1 MRKQLKSEFMNKLID
16 WNDFECFIQKMYEED
31 PNLTVQHNVTLV
43 GKSGAKRQID
53 VLVKQKT
60 KMTTMITIV
69 ECKRWKQRVNRGI
82 IDIVSAAIDD
92 LNANKGVVF
101 TTSGYEEGAIE
112 YAKYKNI
119 DIFLVRDLLDE
130 EWGRPG
136 RHVQFWLQFIGSKI
150 ENLVLPNVAFIP
162 FYVGAQPNLNLEIC
176 ANKEDSRYF
185 LYDKNGQKGL
195 YLGTL
200 LMKIQEKIHCTIGD
214 KVALLTGEEAK
225 NNVLYKSDVIV
236 NMSDYAH
243 NILHFSNGLAII
255 KQMKFS
261 LLTSITQ
268 SNFQLDRGKNLDFAL
283 MVENYIVNQKH
294 TVIKHKDEELIH
306 VSDNLVEIKSE
317 DIKEEEVLHNGS
329 IFKIYLQAD
338 VVLDITGNEL
348 VKETKEITVN
358 ISD

>member
-1 MRKQLKSEFMNKLID
+1 
-16 WNDFECFIQKMYEED
+16 
-31 PNLTVQHNVTLV
+31 
-43 GKSGAKRQID
+43 
-53 VLVKQKT
+53 
-60 KMTTMITIV
+60 
-69 ECKRWKQRVNRGI
+69 
-82 IDIVSAAIDD
+82 
-92 LNANKGVVF
+92 
-101 TTSGYEEGAIE
+101 
-112 YAKYKNI
+112 
-119 DIFLVRDLLDE
+119 
-130 EWGRPG
+130 
-136 RHVQFWLQFIGSKI
+136 
-150 ENLVLPNVAFIP
+150 
-162 FYVGAQPNLNLEIC
+162 
-176 ANKEDSRYF
+176 
-185 LYDKNGQKGL
+185 
-195 YLGTL
+195 
-200 LMKIQEKIHCTIGD
+200 MKIQEKIHCTIGD

-243 NILHFSNGLAII
+243 NILHFSNGFAII

-329 IFKIYLQAD
+329 ILKIYLQAD